1 MIKSFFVT
9 AFRNFLRRKNFVLI
23 NLAGLIVGLSA
34 FATLFLF
41 TSFEKSYDIFPG
53 SKRVVRIKS
62 IHVSE
67 NGSGRESVL
76 SPFGAGPDIK
86 AAFPEVEDYARV
98 VKTVALIQYQD
109 RWTKSENVAYVDE
122 GFFRVFSLPL
132 LKGNIDHTLTQI
144 NTMVVS
150 ASFAKKIFGDENPV
164 GKHINYK
171 GRLIYEITGLFPD
184 FPKNSH
190 LQFDALLSFR
200 NYEAVQPGSMQEPWQ
215 WYNPVTY
222 LRLRPGVEP
231 YALEEK
237 LMTLIEEKVGESLRE
252 ANTDLRF
259 ELQPVQ
265 SIHLQSN
272 YEGELGKNGDGEL
285 ILYLEYIAFAI
296 LFLALINYASL
307 SSAKSIERSREI
319 GIRKLLGSQRY
330 QVIVQFMGESLIIHL
345 IAVSLAVVV
354 ISVTQ
359 QFWPEYFL
367 SAEQLL
373 QLPAQKWLLLSL
385 FFFAGVLA
393 SGLYP
398 AVIISGYDVIKS
410 LKGIVS
416 GNKAGGSLRRIFVV
430 AQFATSLVLIILIN
444 IVVKQLQM
452 MQETPLGFNS
462 SNRLIIRDSEV
473 YDSLFERN
481 SAIYKRELAR
491 LPGVQ
496 QVSYVGMLPGDHNL
510 FYAGNVRKP
519 SAPVDAEI
527 PIEYVL
533 VDEAFDATY
542 GLQSLAGPGFS
553 EQSVVWKEIILN
565 ESAMRAV
572 GFNQPED
579 AINEYI
585 IFSRDTARIVRIL
598 KDFHFHAPREP
609 VKPLAF
615 LFAPHMGY
623 YFVLEVAPNNITS
636 VRKAAEDT
644 YSEIYLGQPF
654 SYKLLDE
661 HFNKQYSSEKLFERS
676 LYFFTGLSV
685 FITCLGLLGM
695 IAYNMQVRRKEI
707 AIRKTLG
714 SSSAG
719 ILAQLWREHL
729 LTVLISGV
737 VAIPIAWYF
746 ASQWLITFASRI
758 TLAPHLFVWPLLILL
773 VVTLATVSF
782 QTIRA
787 ALANPVKALR
797 SE

>member
-1 MIKSFFVT
+1 M
-9 AFRNFLRRKNFVLI
+9 LI

-34 FATLFLF
+34 FVTLFLF
-41 TSFEKSYDIFPG
+41 TSFEKSYDTFPG
-53 SKRVVRIKS
+53 SNQVFRIKS
-62 IHVSE
+62 IHISE

-86 AAFPEVEDYARV
+86 AAFPEVEDYTRV
-98 VKTVALIQYQD
+98 VKTVALIQHHE

-122 GFFRVFSLPL
+122 GFFRVLSLPL
-132 LKGNIDHTLTQI
+132 LKGDIDHALTQI
-144 NTMVVS
+144 NTMVIS
-150 ASFAKKIFGDENPV
+150 TSFAKKIFRDENPV

-171 GRLIYEITGLFPD
+171 GRLIYEVTGIFPD
-184 FPKNSH
+184 FPTNSH

-200 NYEAVQPGSMQEPWQ
+200 NYEAVQQNSVQEPWK

-222 LRLRPGVEP
+222 LRLRPGMEP
-231 YALEEK
+231 ARLEEK
-237 LMTLIEEKVGESLRE
+237 LMVLIDEKVGELLRE
-252 ANTDLRF
+252 ANTELRF

-285 ILYLEYIAFAI
+285 VLYLEYIAFAI

-330 QVIVQFMGESLIIHL
+330 QIIVQFMGESLIIHL
-345 IAVSLAVVV
+345 IAVSLAFVV

-367 SAEQLL
+367 SVKQLL
-373 QLPAQKWLLLSL
+373 QLPAQTWLVLSL
-385 FFFAGVLA
+385 IFFAGVLA

-398 AVIISGYDVIKS
+398 AVIISGYDVIKG

-416 GNKAGGSLRRIFVV
+416 VNIVGGSLRRIFVV

-452 MQETPLGFNS
+452 MQETPLGFDS

-491 LPGVQ
+491 LPGVAR
-496 QVSYVGMLPGDHNL
+496 VSYVGMLPGDHNL
-510 FYAGNVRKP
+510 FYAGNVRKS

-527 PIEYVL
+527 SIEYVL
-533 VDEAFDATY
+533 VDETFDATY
-542 GLQSLAGPGFS
+542 GLKTLAGSGFS
-553 EQSVVWKEIILN
+553 EQSVTWKEIILN
-565 ESAMRAV
+565 ESAMLAV
-572 GFNQPED
+572 GFNEPDD
-579 AINEYI
+579 AINEKI
-585 IFSRDTARIVRIL
+585 IFSKDTARIVRIL

-615 LFAPHMGY
+615 LYAPHMGY
-623 YFVLEVAPNNITS
+623 YFVLEVAPNNIAQ
-636 VRKAAEDT
+636 VKKAAEDI
-644 YSEIYLGQPF
+644 YSEIYPGQPF
-654 SYKLLDE
+654 SYKMLDE
-661 HFNKQYSSEKLFERS
+661 HFNLQYSSEKLFERS
-676 LYFFTGLSV
+676 LYFFSGLSV
-685 FITCLGLLGM
+685 CITCLGLLGM
-695 IAYNMQVRRKEI
+695 IAYTMQMRRKEI

-719 ILAQLWREHL
+719 ILAKLWREHL
-729 LTVLISGV
+729 LTVLISGL
-737 VAIPIAWYF
+737 VAFPMAWYF

-758 TLAPHLFVWPLLILL
+758 TLAPQLFLWPLLILL
-773 VVTLATVSF
+773 IITLAAVSF

-787 ALANPVKALR
+787 ALANPVDALK